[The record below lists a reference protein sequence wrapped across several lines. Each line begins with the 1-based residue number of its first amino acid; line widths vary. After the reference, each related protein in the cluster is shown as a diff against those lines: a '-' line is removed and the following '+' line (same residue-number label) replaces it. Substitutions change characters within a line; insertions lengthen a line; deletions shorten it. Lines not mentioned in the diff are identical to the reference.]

1 MGVHDAASELD
12 ALARALEQDRMARGP
27 VAPAHIWQRAMRHL
41 VTTTSA
47 REVPSYVAL
56 RAQRQLSTVFFAA
69 MSFNGIHVEVLA
81 GWYLQTTR
89 YSSVWKLRSAV
100 TAHLPMSLEL
110 GLDIRPGRSRSSLPS
125 PAKGLARVLS
135 TKVNLSPG
143 VALGTEVGD
152 PVLEERYYLHA
163 HEPEQLRALLT
174 TPIRAALVDS
184 WRSASVTIT
193 DRYVQL
199 ERYEHVDEAFAVWAI
214 HDSAWLARALV
225 DAAAH
230 VPVSP
235 RLRPYLPAMKQ
246 VAAHTGLAFTTTPLG
261 MRGLLRGIDVALT
274 AFRDESTD
282 QPGLRLQAAF
292 PQPLGFGLH
301 LRPSEDGTFGFL
313 RPRDV
318 QIGDRLLDDKLDI
331 HATDPLGVQVVFDAN
346 ARAMLHHLRDRGR
359 VYVDDHTVSLESRG
373 SVHPQDL
380 LPTLHHVRDFAALLS
395 EAARARRTGVVR

>member
-1 MGVHDAASELD
+1 M
-12 ALARALEQDRMARGP
+12 
-27 VAPAHIWQRAMRHL
+27 
-41 VTTTSA
+41 
-47 REVPSYVAL
+47 
-56 RAQRQLSTVFFAA
+56 
-69 MSFNGIHVEVLA
+69 VLK
-81 GWYLQTTR
+81 
-89 YSSVWKLRSAV
+89 SSV
-100 TAHLPMSLEL
+100 TAYLPMSLEL
-110 GLDIRPGRSRSSLPS
+110 GLHIRPGRSTSSE
-125 PAKGLARVLS
+125 
-135 TKVNLSPG
+135 
-143 VALGTEVGD
+143 LGD
-152 PVLEERYYLHA
+152 AVLESRYFVRA
-163 HEPEQLRALLT
+163 HEPEQLRAVLT
-174 TPIRAALVDS
+174 DPIRAAL
-184 WRSASVTIT
+184 RSAWGSATVRVT
-193 DRYVQL
+193 DRSVEL
-199 ERYEHVDEAFAVWAI
+199 ERLDHVDEAFAVWAI
-214 HDSAWLARALV
+214 HDSAWLARALA

>member
-1 MGVHDAASELD
+1 
-12 ALARALEQDRMARGP
+12 MAKQE
-27 VAPAHIWQRAMRHL
+27 V
-41 VTTTSA
+41 SA
-47 REVPSYVAL
+47 WRSAL
-56 RAQRQLSTVFFAA
+56 RALDEVTAPRAPIPPAQVWRRAVEHLVSTTPARVVDSQASAQWRRDPNTWVSVAVLSHGVHVE
-69 MSFNGIHVEVLA
+69 IHVGWFENSRRSRMSELVLK
-81 GWYLQTTR
+81 
-89 YSSVWKLRSAV
+89 SSV
-100 TAHLPMSLEL
+100 TAYLPMSLEL
-110 GLDIRPGRSRSSLPS
+110 GLRIRPGRSTS
-125 PAKGLARVLS
+125 AE
-135 TKVNLSPG
+135 
-143 VALGTEVGD
+143 LGD
-152 PVLEERYYLHA
+152 SVLESRYFLHA
-163 HEPEQLRALLT
+163 HEPEQLRAILT
-174 TPIRAALVDS
+174 DPIRAAL
-184 WRSASVTIT
+184 RSAWGSATVRLT
-193 DRYVQL
+193 DRSVEV
-199 ERYEHVDEAFAVWAI
+199 ERLGHVDEAFAVWAI

-301 LRPSEDGTFGFL
+301 LRPTEDGTFGFL

-331 HATDPLGVQVVFDAN
+331 HATDTHGVQAVFDAK

-359 VYVDDHTVSLESRG
+359 VYIDDHTVSLESRG

-380 LPTLHHVRDFAALLS
+380 LPTLHSVRDFAALLS
-395 EAARARRTGVVR
+395 EAARVRRTGTAR